1 MRPSRLRAGAISLAM
16 IGTAVAGAGA
26 AGTANAD
33 DPTFVGWS
41 DVLPGLTD
49 EYDPSSENP
58 CVSGDP
64 KCVEFVIKE
73 MQRRFRPLARKCSHQ
88 AIFALSYL
96 RTTQEYQ
103 RATAEPGFF
112 IDPLFV
118 NHEDAVFAKYYFQAY
133 DSWADGR
140 KRQVPKAWR
149 IALNAAKKHNVTG
162 SGNLLLG
169 INAHINRDLPYVL
182 AGIGLVTPEGDSR
195 KADHDKVNVFLN
207 RVTEPLLAEAAE
219 RFDPTM
225 DDSNTPYGLSYT
237 ALMQLIVTWR
247 EAAWR
252 NAERLVSAPDATT
265 RAAVEDDIE
274 ASAAE
279 SARTYA
285 TQYAYGPL
293 GDSAER
299 DAFCQDQQ

>member
-1 MRPSRLRAGAISLAM
+1 MGSRRVRAIAVSVIVAITTL
-16 IGTAVAGAGA
+16 AGAGGA
-26 AGTANAD
+26 RAD
-33 DPTFVGWS
+33 DPPFVSWS

-49 EYDPSSENP
+49 EYVPTSENP

-64 KCVEFVIKE
+64 KCVQIAIKE

-96 RTTQEYQ
+96 RTTEEYQ

-118 NHEDAVFAKYYFQAY
+118 NHEDAVFAKYYFRAY
-133 DSWADGR
+133 DAWAAGR
-140 KRQVPKAWR
+140 TGQVPKAWR
-149 IALNAAKKHNVTG
+149 IALNAAKKREVTG

-195 KADHDKVNVFLN
+195 KPDHDKVNVFLN
-207 RVTEPLLAEAAE
+207 RVTAPLLAEAAQ

-225 DDSNTPYGLSYT
+225 DDIETPYGLSYT
-237 ALMQLIVTWR
+237 ALLQLIVTWR
-247 EAAWR
+247 ETAWR
-252 NAERLVSAPDATT
+252 NAERLVSAPDAVT

-274 ASAAE
+274 AYAATN
-279 SARTYA
+279 ARAYA
-285 TQYAYGPL
+285 SQYAYGPL
-293 GDSAER
+293 SSSAER
-299 DAFCQDQQ
+299 DAYCQDQR

>member
-1 MRPSRLRAGAISLAM
+1 MKSFRVRAGMISLAM
-16 IGTAVAGAGA
+16 VGASVTGAGA
-26 AGTANAD
+26 AGAAD
-33 DPTFVGWS
+33 DPIFASWS

-64 KCVEFVIKE
+64 RCVDVVIKE
-73 MQRRFRPLARKCSHQ
+73 MNRRFRPLARTCSHQ
-88 AIFALSYL
+88 AIFSLSYL

-118 NHEDAVFAKYYFQAY
+118 NHEDAVFAKYYFEAY
-133 DSWADGR
+133 DTWAAG
-140 KRQVPKAWR
+140 KTRQVPEAWR
-149 IALNAAKKHNVTG
+149 IAFNAAKKRKVTG

-195 KADHDKVNVFLN
+195 KPDHDKVNVFLN
-207 RVTEPLLAEAAE
+207 RVTEPLLAEAAA

-225 DDSNTPYGLSYT
+225 DDINTPYGLSYT

-247 EAAWR
+247 ETAWR
-252 NAERLVSAPDATT
+252 NAERLVRAPDAAT

-274 ASAAE
+274 AAAAA

-293 GDSAER
+293 GSSAER
-299 DAFCQDQQ
+299 DAFCEAQQ

>member
-1 MRPSRLRAGAISLAM
+1 MKSFRLRAGLISLAM
-16 IGTAVAGAGA
+16 VGASVTGAGTAGA
-26 AGTANAD
+26 AD
-33 DPTFVGWS
+33 DPIFASWS

-64 KCVEFVIKE
+64 RCVDMVIKE

-88 AIFALSYL
+88 AIFSLSYL

-118 NHEDAVFAKYYFQAY
+118 NHEDAVFAKYYVEAY
-133 DSWADGR
+133 DAWTADR
-140 KRQVPKAWR
+140 MRQVPEAWR
-149 IALNAAKKHNVTG
+149 IALNAAKKRKVTG

-207 RVTEPLLAEAAE
+207 RVTEPLLAEASR
-219 RFDPTM
+219 RFDPTI
-225 DDSNTPYGLSYT
+225 DDINTPYGLSYT

-252 NAERLVSAPDATT
+252 NAERLVSAPDAAT

-274 ASAAE
+274 ASAAA

-293 GDSAER
+293 RNSAER